1 MGFII
6 LIDTMATTIYVL
18 KLEGGRYYVG
28 KTEHLMRRYQEHM
41 RGEGAAW
48 TSKYKPLSLVQ
59 KIENAGPFDEDMVV
73 KEYMAKHGIDMVRG
87 GSYVT
92 DVLSE
97 AEKQMIQKELW
108 SAHDKCTQ
116 CGSSSHWS
124 AKCTGKKIVH
134 FEEPEKEPAYQPS
147 NAVAARMASIKEE
160 KRLQEAAEIE
170 ALEKAKVEWEAEILL
185 GIEAG
190 KLPSREIL
198 DLSIESWPEHD
209 IQENIKRCM
218 EAGCNHEERVAVK
231 TMKIPQGKLGYK
243 RYMKFLHNNAA
254 RPSSILPQFYSTI
267 VANSTV
273 MQDTLDIA
281 KAIDY
286 VQMGLVPEVI
296 DAYPWKITAITPLI
310 KERAKFRIDLLR
322 HLYPSLQRI

>member
-1 MGFII
+1 
-6 LIDTMATTIYVL
+6 MATTIYVL

-73 KEYMAKHGIDMVRG
+73 KEYMAEHGIDMVRG

-134 FEEPEKEPAYQPS
+134 FEEPEKEPVYQPS
-147 NAVAARMASIKEE
+147 KAVAARMASITEE

-209 IQENIKRCM
+209 IQENIKRCSAM
-218 EAGCNHEERVAVK
+218 NNDWVRVAFK
-231 TMKIPQGKLGYK
+231 TQYISPGLPGHK
-243 RYMKFLHNNAA
+243 RYMKFLQKYAA
-254 RPSSILPQFYSTI
+254 LPASILPHFYTKM
-267 VANSTV
+267 VMESTV

-296 DAYPWKITAITPLI
+296 DAYPWTAAITSLK
-310 KERAKFRIDLLR
+310 KERAKFRITLLR
-322 HLYPSLQRI
+322 HLYPSLQKG

>member
-209 IQENIKRCM
+209 IQENIKRCS
-218 EAGCNHEERVAVK
+218 ATNYDWVRVAFK
-231 TMKIPQGKLGYK
+231 TQYIPPGLPGHK
-243 RYMKFLHNNAA
+243 RYMNFLQKYAA
-254 RPSSILPQFYSTI
+254 LPASILPQFYTKM
-267 VANSTV
+267 VMESTV

-310 KERAKFRIDLLR
+310 KERAKFRITLLR
-322 HLYPSLQRI
+322 RLYPSLQRI